1 MNARIVGKIATVGLT
16 CTRCN
21 VSITRAVLIG
31 SAAQVICPRCL
42 QEYTV
47 KLLITECKEAANVND
62 PNLQGQGT

>member
-1 MNARIVGKIATVGLT
+1 MNTPVIGRIATVGFA

-21 VSITRAVLIG
+21 VSITRAVLVG

-47 KLLITECKEAANVND
+47 KGARKK
-62 PNLQGQGT
+62 